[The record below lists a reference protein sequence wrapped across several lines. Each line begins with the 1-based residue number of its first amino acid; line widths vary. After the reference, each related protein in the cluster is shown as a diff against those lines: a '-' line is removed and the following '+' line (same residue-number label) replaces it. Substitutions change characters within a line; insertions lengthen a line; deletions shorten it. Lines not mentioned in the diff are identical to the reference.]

1 MRRPLLL
8 FLLAS
13 CSLGW
18 RARCFIRNPAPPLI
32 YRQVRIPAQIP
43 GLGTI
48 HMLYVAKSA
57 DVSSREVR
65 ACDGCRTILICLAL
79 SRTCGSFSGRKTFMD
94 RRGAFDLLVK
104 PRPRVSRPGTLELEH
119 AERAPSITPCRFYMM
134 RCHIPALRL
143 TWSRSAVKP
152 SISPNPK
159 QPSCSHDTAIIP
171 WGFCVPRPCSLLI
184 RPTRPSQAR
193 VRTRPE

>member
-1 MRRPLLL
+1 MV
-8 FLLAS
+8 
-13 CSLGW
+13 
-18 RARCFIRNPAPPLI
+18 
-32 YRQVRIPAQIP
+32 QVRIPARFL

-48 HMLYVAKSA
+48 HMLYVAEIA
-57 DVSSREVR
+57 DASSREVR
-65 ACDGCRTILICLAL
+65 ACDGCRRTLICLAL

-94 RRGAFDLLVK
+94 RRGAFDMLVK

-119 AERAPSITPCRFYMM
+119 AERAPSITPCRFYIVS
-134 RCHIPALRL
+134 CHIPPLRL

-152 SISPNPK
+152 SINPK
-159 QPSCSHDTAIIP
+159 LDRRNSSHDTASTP
-171 WGFCVPRPCSLLI
+171 ALLRVPRPCSLLI

>member
-1 MRRPLLL
+1 MNVGRDGRPACSLENSDDSLGSQRDSGTRHNTYVICCEKRRRLITRSSRMRRVPK
-8 FLLAS
+8 
-13 CSLGW
+13 
-18 RARCFIRNPAPPLI
+18 
-32 YRQVRIPAQIP
+32 
-43 GLGTI
+43 
-48 HMLYVAKSA
+48 HA
-57 DVSSREVR
+57 D
-65 ACDGCRTILICLAL
+65 LCLAL

-119 AERAPSITPCRFYMM
+119 AERAPSITPCMFYMM
-134 RCHIPALRL
+134 RCHIPPLRL

-152 SISPNPK
+152 SINPNPK
-159 QPSCSHDTAIIP
+159 RLSCSHDTAMIP
-171 WGFCVPRPCSLLI
+171 VLFSVPRPCSLLI

>member
-1 MRRPLLL
+1 MCHIHGPSLICTLKPIRRLL
-8 FLLAS
+8 
-13 CSLGW
+13 
-18 RARCFIRNPAPPLI
+18 
-32 YRQVRIPAQIP
+32 RQVRIPARFL

-48 HMLYVAKSA
+48 HMLYVAKIA
-57 DVSSREVR
+57 DASSREVR
-65 ACDGCRTILICLAL
+65 SCDGCRTMLICLVL
-79 SRTCGSFSGRKTFMD
+79 SRICGCFSVRKTFMD

-134 RCHIPALRL
+134 RCHIPPLRL

-152 SISPNPK
+152 SINPK
-159 QPSCSHDTAIIP
+159 MDRLSCSHDTAMIP
-171 WGFCVPRPCSLLI
+171 VLFSVPRPCSLLI